1 MEETEPAI
9 DPQSAL
15 VYLMVMVSASDADMT
30 DEELRTMGELVRFMK
45 VFQDFDE
52 ARLPELAEECS
63 ALLQDPDGLE
73 HALKLLRGSLPVR
86 LRETAY
92 AIACDIAAADGYA
105 TQEELRLLELL
116 RHRLEIDRLIAAAIE
131 RGARARHM
139 TV

>member
-9 DPQSAL
+9 DPHAAL

-52 ARLPELAEECS
+52 ARLPELAEECT